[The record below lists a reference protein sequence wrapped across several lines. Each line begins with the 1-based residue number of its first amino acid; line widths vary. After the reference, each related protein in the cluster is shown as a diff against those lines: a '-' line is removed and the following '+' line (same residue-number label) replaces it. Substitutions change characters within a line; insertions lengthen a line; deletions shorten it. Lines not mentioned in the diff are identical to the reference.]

1 MVRNVVPSLPK
12 MAPVVEAICGGHTMS
27 PEGAVQTA
35 VCDTYDEL
43 REEYEQARRDW
54 NEQRAAIF
62 ELGLRGK
69 EIDDELRCLQAR
81 FAKSYALV
89 RNHLRDCK
97 LRESARGAGEPFGG
111 EGHGR
116 GRATFRLSFSSRLS
130 LFGV

>member
-1 MVRNVVPSLPK
+1 
-12 MAPVVEAICGGHTMS
+12 MS
-27 PEGAVQTA
+27 PVDTVQTA

-43 REEYEQARRDW
+43 AEECENARRNW

-97 LRESARGAGEPFGG
+97 LCESSRGAGDPHGR

-116 GRATFRLSFSSRLS
+116 GRATFRLSLCSGLLLS
-130 LFGV
+130 GV